1 MLIRNIK
8 LTVSDISEKTVQL
21 RSELGQTI
29 SVARDF
35 LETVKVGDAIYLSA
49 DSQPIK
55 LTEELAKDVL
65 NNLLNED
72 STE

>member
-8 LTVSDISEKTVQL
+8 LTVTDISETTVQL

-29 SVARDF
+29 SIAHDF
-35 LETVKVGDAIYLSA
+35 LETVKVGDVIYLSA
-49 DSQPIK
+49 DIQPIK

-72 STE
+72 AAE